1 MLNLERP
8 PCDIKVY
15 LVEMRF
21 PKGRVSL
28 TFLPYIADIGYGN
41 YVLTA
46 PGGDKST
53 PRQTREMKFGS
64 EGRGE
69 TPDGSFEDKYEVG
82 GPYSR
87 VKLQKD
93 SLLIH

>member
-8 PCDIKVY
+8 PCDIKV
-15 LVEMRF
+15 EMRF
-21 PKGRVSL
+21 SKGKSF
-28 TFLPYIADIGYGN
+28 TPLPYIADIGYGN

-69 TPDGSFEDKYEVG
+69 TPDGSFEDRYEVG
-82 GPYSR
+82 GPYSY
-87 VKLQKD
+87 
-93 SLLIH
+93 